1 MNNSDDY
8 QAFTRTTAKY
18 PKETMLQYLLLGLAS
33 EVGEVHDKFKKP
45 MRDGYDPDHQAIIKE
60 LGDVLWYVARIA
72 DEMGV
77 PLSVVMFEN
86 QRKLSSRLERDVISG
101 SGDDR

>member
-1 MNNSDDY
+1 MNNFDDY
-8 QAFTRTTAKY
+8 QVFTRSTAKY
-18 PKETMLQYLLLGLAS
+18 PKETALQYLLLGLSS

-45 MRDGYDPDHQAIIKE
+45 MRDGYDPDPEAIVKE

-77 PLSVVMFEN
+77 PLMDVAFEN
-86 QRKLSSRLERDVISG
+86 VKKLSSRLERDVISG

>member
-1 MNNSDDY
+1 MNNFDEY
-8 QAFTRTTAKY
+8 QEFTRSTAKY
-18 PKETMLQYLLLGLAS
+18 PSETALQYLLLGLAS

-45 MRDGYDPDHQAIIKE
+45 MRDGYEPDHHSIIKE

-77 PLSVVMFEN
+77 PLSVVTFEN
-86 QRKLSSRLERDVISG
+86 VKKLSSRLERDKISG

>member
-1 MNNSDDY
+1 MRDFVNY
-8 QAFTRTTAKY
+8 QIFTRSTAKY
-18 PKETMLQYLLLGLAS
+18 PKETALQYLLLGLAS

-45 MRDGYDPDHQAIIKE
+45 MRDGYDPDPEAIVKE

-72 DEMGV
+72 DEMDV
-77 PLSVVMFEN
+77 SLMDVAFEN
-86 QRKLSSRLERDVISG
+86 VKKLSSRLERDVISG